1 MPMSE
6 SDDGPFEPVTVGT
19 SPTRI
24 ESPKLRYEAS
34 RALVWAGVIGLV
46 ALAVF
51 LAQSL
56 LVIFGA
62 LVFGTMIDG
71 GARLIGRVLP
81 APRGLRVAIV
91 LVLAVAF
98 VVWLVSF
105 AGSQISQQ
113 AAEFPS
119 IVTAQIGRLTAFLRS
134 EGFAISQADLQ
145 NVAGSVLSGVG
156 TVSRAIGGNFGAIT
170 TLVLIVIIGIY
181 LAIDPRLYERGV
193 SWMVPEP
200 HREEF
205 SETLEHMAYTLRR
218 LLAGRLVGMVF
229 EGLLTWTLLT
239 IIGVPM
245 AALLGLIT
253 GILAFVP
260 NIGAITSGVLMTL
273 VGFSGGTEM
282 GLYTLAT
289 YFLIQNFDGY
299 VVVPMIAK
307 KTVDLA
313 PAIVL
318 GFQLITGVLF
328 GVLGLALADPMLA
341 MMKIALERRSRRL
354 ASTAAPADPL
364 EAEAARE
371 TPSLGGSPNAGE

>member
-1 MPMSE
+1 
-6 SDDGPFEPVTVGT
+6 
-19 SPTRI
+19 
-24 ESPKLRYEAS
+24 
-34 RALVWAGVIGLV
+34 
-46 ALAVF
+46 
-51 LAQSL
+51 
-56 LVIFGA
+56 
-62 LVFGTMIDG
+62 MIDG

-156 TVSRAIGGNFGAIT
+156 TVSRAIGGIFGAIT

-354 ASTAAPADPL
+354 ASTAPPADPL

-371 TPSLGGSPNAGE
+371 TPSPGASPNAGE